1 MLTISRAKNLRV
13 LSLLTFVLFW
23 QILALILNTLTF
35 PSPLSVLSSLY
46 IHIFEDDLLYHLYK
60 TFFRVFISFFIV
72 MFFGILF
79 GILMGKYKNIDKSL
93 DSILVIFLNIPAIV
107 LIMLF
112 YIWFG
117 LNDFAAILAVIF
129 NKVPLVIVNIREGC
143 KAVNNDFEE
152 LKKVYKI
159 SFIEYY
165 KKIYFPQIY
174 SFIMASAR
182 SSLSLIW
189 KIVLVVELLGRS
201 DGIGFQLMMFFQFFD
216 IKSILAYSFAFII
229 IVLYIEKF
237 ILQKLESKFTS
248 WR

>member
-1 MLTISRAKNLRV
+1 MLKVKNIRI
-13 LSLLTFVLFW
+13 LSLLFFILLW
-23 QILALILNTLTF
+23 QILALFLN
-35 PSPLSVLSSLY
+35 SSSLPTPIAVLFSLY
-46 IHIFEDDLLYHLYK
+46 AHIFEDDLLFHLYK

-72 MFFGILF
+72 MFLGIIL
-79 GILMGKYKNIDKSL
+79 GILMGKYKSIDKSL
-93 DSILVIFLNIPAIV
+93 DSILVIFLNIPALV

-143 KAVNNDFEE
+143 KSISKDLEE
-152 LKKVYKI
+152 LSKIYKI

-174 SFIMASAR
+174 AFIMSSAR

-216 IKSILAYSFAFII
+216 ITSILAYSSAFII
-229 IVLYIEKF
+229 IVLFIEKF
-237 ILQKLESKFTS
+237 ILQKLERKFTS